1 MRQNSQ
7 PYTQEAVGRMN
18 PSLAFPSSGMNY
30 SGAQKNPCSMQKIP
44 DHFLIV
50 LSISRNLQEEIR
62 NSTAEHYIC
71 QEKEISP
78 SPPFTEWQKTPVSVS
93 PLLTEE
99 ILCVK
104 NHFVSTGTT
113 SNQAHRGVYSEL
125 SKLLAPKATSL
136 CSISRC
142 CGFEPFTATLEGPT
156 TFKTII

>member
-1 MRQNSQ
+1 
-7 PYTQEAVGRMN
+7 MN

-30 SGAQKNPCSMQKIP
+30 SGAQKKNPCSMQKIP
-44 DHFLIV
+44 DYFLII

-62 NSTAEHYIC
+62 NSTAEPGKHKIC

-78 SPPFTEWQKTPVSVS
+78 SPPPHFTELQKIPVNIS
-93 PLLTEE
+93 PLLTEG

-104 NHFVSTGTT
+104 NHFLSTGTT

-125 SKLLAPKATSL
+125 PKLFAPKTTSL